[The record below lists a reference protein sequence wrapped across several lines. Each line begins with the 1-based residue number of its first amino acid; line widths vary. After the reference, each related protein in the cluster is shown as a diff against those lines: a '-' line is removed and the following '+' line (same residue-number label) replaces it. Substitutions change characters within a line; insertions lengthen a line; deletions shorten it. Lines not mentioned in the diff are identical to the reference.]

1 MRACKYLIALWT
13 AAAVYAL
20 LSLLTGAM
28 GFSAYRELIS
38 ERDRQ
43 RANMEKLGLVNE
55 TLENTKNSLLYDKD
69 TISVY
74 ARELGYGEKDQ
85 RFVRIVGLGGVK
97 RAALKPGE
105 VVRARRPEFIDDKTI
120 KIAALS
126 AGGAVFALFLF
137 LDLFRRIPPF

>member
-1 MRACKYLIALWT
+1 MRACKYLLVLWT
-13 AAAVYAL
+13 AAAVYAF
-20 LSLLTGAM
+20 LSLFTGAM

-43 RANMEKLGLVNE
+43 RTNMEKLGRINE
-55 TLENTKNSLLYDKD
+55 TLENTKNSLLYDRD

-74 ARELGYGEKDQ
+74 ARELGYGEKDR

-97 RAALKPGE
+97 RAALTPGE
-105 VVRARRPEFIDDKTI
+105 VVRARRPLFTGDKTI

-137 LDLFRRIPPF
+137 LDLFRKIPPL